1 MSKILRMHFANGTV
15 LPQTDS
21 EYLQRVVGEY
31 LVAGIVLPPGEY
43 DLKPALWIKGPAR
56 HQLFVFENGDA
67 EYKTQDGAG
76 NETKVEFPD
85 DGDISSLWAGRYREG
100 TSIYLKLSSACLN
113 GDSLALLY
121 YANEPF

>member
-1 MSKILRMHFANGTV
+1 MSKILRVHFENGNV

-85 DGDISSLWAGRYREG
+85 DGDIFVLMGRKVQG
-100 TSIYLKLSSACLN
+100 
-113 GDSLALLY
+113 GDFYIFEVIIRVPEWGLFGSVVLC
-121 YANEPF
+121 

>member
-31 LVAGIVLPPGEY
+31 LVAGIVLSPGEY
-43 DLKPALWIKGPAR
+43 DLKPALWVNVLAR
-56 HQLFVFENGDA
+56 HQLFVFDNGDA
-67 EYKTQDGAG
+67 EYKTQDSAG

-85 DGDISSLWAGRYREG
+85 DGDLFVLMGPKIKG
-100 TSIYLKLSSACLN
+100 
-113 GDSLALLY
+113 GDY
-121 YANEPF
+121 YIFEAIIRVPEWGLFGSVVLC